1 MAFFFIRFRNLAI
14 SHSVNRIQGA
24 WMLPGLASVG
34 GGLRSER
41 ALLVD
46 MPATALCTFVPIVPG
61 GLGGRGIFGTLVLCA
76 FGALGTFI
84 PAGLIDLLRDGA
96 PTRDVG
102 IGIGEGG
109 TDSQSE
115 SVVGGGESG
124 LGGGNT
130 SPGTVTFRFRYRC
143 RGPEPGVRLEAAAA
157 RAPSSRRVIRGG
169 GVPSMSPFLPGLM
182 RFACGELSCGTG
194 VGSREGGFGRACS
207 FDIILVSRL

>member
-1 MAFFFIRFRNLAI
+1 
-14 SHSVNRIQGA
+14 
-24 WMLPGLASVG
+24 MLPGLASGG
-34 GGLRSER
+34 GGLKSES

-46 MPATALCTFVPIVPG
+46 IPATALCTFVPIVPG
-61 GLGGRGIFGTLVLCA
+61 GLGGRGVLGTLIFGGL
-76 FGALGTFI
+76 GGLGTFT

-96 PTRDVG
+96 PTLEVG

-130 SPGTVTFRFRYRC
+130 SPGTVIFRMRVPC
-143 RGPEPGVRLEAAAA
+143 RAPEPGVRFEAAAA

-169 GVPSMSPFLPGLM
+169 GVPSMSPFLPVLT
-182 RFACGELSCGTG
+182 RLAWGELSCGAG

-207 FDIILVSRL
+207 FDMILVSRL